1 MRTDKNTVSF
11 SLFFF
16 LFLSIGPALFAQTPA
31 DIRPLFNGLSQTQQ
45 TQVLDYMHSLGAES
59 GVAAQSA
66 YEQLNSEKRDKT
78 AAYIRTLQGKADA
91 GNSTQIAWNRDTL
104 YFGEIEEGSFL
115 LDSFV
120 VTNVGTRPYA
130 IREVRTSC
138 DCTVIKFPQR
148 PIQPGESAAVRI
160 EFDSTGKAGH
170 ARPGIIVYDNSYP
183 NARSILYLDGD
194 VTPRRKVK
202 VIRN

>member
-1 MRTDKNTVSF
+1 MRTDKNTVLF
-11 SLFFF
+11 SLFFL
-16 LFLSIGPALFAQTPA
+16 LFLGLGSALSAQTPA
-31 DIRPLFNGLSQTQQ
+31 DIRPLLNALSETQQ
-45 TQVLDYMHSLGAES
+45 SQVLDYMHSLGAEN
-59 GVAAQSA
+59 GVAAQTA
-66 YEQLNSEKRDKT
+66 YEQLNAEKRGKT
-78 AAYIRTLQGKADA
+78 AAYIRTLQGKTDT
-91 GNSTQIAWNRDTL
+91 GNFAEIAWNRDTL

-130 IREVRTSC
+130 IRDVRTSC
-138 DCTVIKFPQR
+138 DCTVIRFPVK
-148 PIQPGESAAVRI
+148 PLQPGQSAAIRI

-194 VTPRRKVK
+194 IVPKRKVK